1 MTGDS
6 IARSARG
13 VYGISVTSEL
23 SGVAQQTLRLYE
35 RRGLLTPART
45 DGGTRRYSDDDL
57 ERLGRITELVGQ
69 GVNLA
74 GIAQIL
80 ALETKNSQLQSDYT
94 KLELLNA
101 KLKFQRNNGVNP
113 SRQTSDRKEGCDHDG
128 RREPGSRRRNT

>member
-1 MTGDS
+1 LTGDS

-35 RRGLLTPART
+35 RRGLLTPSRT

-80 ALETKNSQLQSDYT
+80 ALETRNSQLQSDYT
-94 KLELLNA
+94 KLELLNT
-101 KLKFQRNNGVNP
+101 KLKLHRKNGANP
-113 SRQTSDRKEGCDHDG
+113 SRHTTEL
-128 RREPGSRRRNT
+128 REEL